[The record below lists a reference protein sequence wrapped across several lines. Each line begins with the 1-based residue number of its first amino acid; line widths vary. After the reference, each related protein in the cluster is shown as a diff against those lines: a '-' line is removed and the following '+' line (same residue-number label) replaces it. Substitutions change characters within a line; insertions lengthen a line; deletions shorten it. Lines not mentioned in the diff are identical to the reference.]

1 MPRLSLLFPP
11 KLSRNAPNAI
21 STSLRSGFLS
31 VGLPSKSH
39 ALEQRSNYAE
49 PSALSLMGGE
59 EATGAGIA
67 KGRARD
73 TISDRKPGPGVSGK
87 RKSTLNVRG
96 ALLYKKNL
104 QQLID
109 ESVH

>member
-1 MPRLSLLFPP
+1 
-11 KLSRNAPNAI
+11 
-21 STSLRSGFLS
+21 
-31 VGLPSKSH
+31 
-39 ALEQRSNYAE
+39 
-49 PSALSLMGGE
+49 MGGE